1 MEPGIVVFAIPI
13 AAFMMVVAIR
23 YLESKENLSMIEKG
37 MNPAEHKRQRRQANP
52 SITLKN
58 ALLFIGAGIGL
69 LMAIVITN
77 TFQLNEQSSTGVF
90 FALIAIFG
98 GAGML
103 GAYLY
108 ERKNPPDPM
117 A

>member
-1 MEPGIVVFAIPI
+1 
-13 AAFMMVVAIR
+13 
-23 YLESKENLSMIEKG
+23 
-37 MNPAEHKRQRRQANP
+37 
-52 SITLKN
+52 
-58 ALLFIGAGIGL
+58 
-69 LMAIVITN
+69 VITN
-77 TFQLNEQSSTGVF
+77 MFQLSEQSSTGVF